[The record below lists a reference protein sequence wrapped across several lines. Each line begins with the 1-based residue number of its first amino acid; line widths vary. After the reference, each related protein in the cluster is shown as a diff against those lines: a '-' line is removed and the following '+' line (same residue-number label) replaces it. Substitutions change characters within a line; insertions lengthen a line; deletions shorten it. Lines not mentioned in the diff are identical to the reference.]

1 LEKTGGEGDTD
12 APEVELGQRAFEIV
26 MARKMAKGELSI
38 TWFERHGSKPITEL
52 PSHWPDDYR
61 QLVERRIDLIER
73 DRYIGLVERPE
84 YKRRW
89 STEPWKEQERRTL
102 RDWLLDRL
110 ETPRYW
116 PEHRLQTTRTL
127 ACQSASKF
135 DQGSASNFDQG
146 QRLFWR
152 CLNR

>member
-1 LEKTGGEGDTD
+1 V
-12 APEVELGQRAFEIV
+12 PEIELGQRAFEIF
-26 MARKMAKGELSI
+26 MSRKMAKGELST

-61 QLVERRIDLIER
+61 ELVQRRIDLIER

-89 STEPWKEQERRTL
+89 STEPWKEQEQRAL

-110 ETPRYW
+110 ETQRYW
-116 PEHRLQTTRTL
+116 PEHRFQTTRTL
-127 ACQSASKF
+127 ADRAQADSDFMRVAELYRGHAGF
-135 DQGSASNFDQG
+135 GVRTLVAELVEG
-146 QRLFWR
+146 EAVP
-152 CLNR
+152 